1 MQEVS
6 YVLEEAKGSF
16 EMDLE
21 EVQDNFIKNFM
32 GPKRRILRPMEQMVS
47 ILNLSDPKNLKA
59 VQG

>member
-1 MQEVS
+1 
-6 YVLEEAKGSF
+6 
-16 EMDLE
+16 MDLE

-32 GPKRRILRPMEQMVS
+32 GLERRILRPMEQEVS